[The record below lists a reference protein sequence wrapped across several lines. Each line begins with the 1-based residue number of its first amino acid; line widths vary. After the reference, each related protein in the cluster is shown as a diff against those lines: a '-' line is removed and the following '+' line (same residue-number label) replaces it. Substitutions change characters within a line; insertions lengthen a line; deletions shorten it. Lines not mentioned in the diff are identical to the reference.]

1 MYPFTYTKPVYNN
14 PVLPKQRRGI
24 VSNGPRIGQE
34 NRLNLVD
41 TDVDQKLG
49 MKSVGKYG

>member
-1 MYPFTYTKPVYNN
+1 MYPFIYTKPMYNN
-14 PVLPKQRRGI
+14 LVLPKQRRGI
-24 VSNGPRIGQE
+24 VSNGSRIGQE
-34 NRLNLVD
+34 NRSNRVD